1 MAENKEKK
9 TTGLQLFNKTITSP
23 AWQKYL
29 EDILKERK
37 GSFINNVTALVANDV
52 NLQECVPATIVF
64 AALKATALNLPLDKS
79 LGMAFCIPY
88 KDNKK
93 GITVAQFQMGYKGV
107 KQLALRSG
115 QFAIIPNAT
124 EIKEGEL
131 VSRNRLTGECKFIFI
146 DDDKKRAE
154 TKTIG
159 YASYFRLLNGAES
172 TLYMSVEEIEA
183 HALRYSQTYRS
194 KYDNV
199 KQSSKWT
206 TDFDEMAKKTVIK
219 LNLSRNAPLSVE
231 MQDAIKADQSIQ
243 YEEGKYEY
251 VDNEEDV
258 QQQINDAQKAQEV
271 ANKFADFGDENE
283 QQENGN
289 PKKK

>member
-1 MAENKEKK
+1 MEKEEKK
-9 TTGLQLFNKTITSP
+9 NVTGLQLFNQTITSP
-23 AWQKYL
+23 VWQKYL

-37 GSFINNVTALVANDV
+37 GSFVNNITALVAGDTK
-52 NLQECVPATIVF
+52 LQECVPATIVF

-88 KDNKK
+88 KNNKT
-93 GITVAQFQMGYKGV
+93 GIVAAQFQLGYKGV

-131 VSRNRLTGECKFIFI
+131 VYRNRLTGECKFNFI
-146 DDDKKRAE
+146 DDDVKRSEA
-154 TKTIG
+154 KTIG

-172 TLYMSVEEIEA
+172 TFYMSVEEMNA
-183 HALRYSQTYRS
+183 HALRYSQTFRS
-194 KYDNV
+194 KYDNIR
-199 KQSSKWT
+199 QESKWT

-231 MQDAIKADQSIQ
+231 MQEAIKADQSVQ
-243 YEEGKYEY
+243 FEENKYEY
-251 VDNEEDV
+251 VDNVEDA
-258 QQQINDAQKAQEV
+258 QKDIIDAQKAAEV
-271 ANKFADFGDENE
+271 ADKFADFDDAERTKDGV
-283 QQENGN
+283 
-289 PKKK
+289 KK